1 MEVQQL
7 ADHSLDA
14 VNTWVAEFHHF
25 MAFSADDMV
34 VLAVTVALLILSE
47 VAAKLMLADE
57 ALLDE
62 QIQGVVDRGAAYLQ
76 APLFH
81 AGVKLFDIEVAGT
94 GINLLQNGVPLAGFA
109 QAFVFQVRG
118 EKFFN
123 FFELIG
129 IQNALRGGTGRVL
142 SGVTGF

>member
-14 VNTWVAEFHHF
+14 MNTWVTEFHHF
-25 MAFSADDMV
+25 MTFSADDMV

-47 VAAKLMLADE
+47 VTAKLMLADE
-57 ALLDE
+57 ALLDK

-76 APLFH
+76 AALLH
-81 AGVKLFDIEVAGT
+81 AGIKLFDIEVART
-94 GINLLQNGVPLAGFA
+94 GIYFLQNGVPLAGFA
-109 QAFVFQVRG
+109 QTFIFQVRG
-118 EKFFN
+118 KKFFN

-142 SGVTGF
+142 GGVTGF

>member
-7 ADHSLDA
+7 AAHSLNA

-47 VAAKLMLADE
+47 VTAKLMLADE
-57 ALLDE
+57 ALLDK

-76 APLFH
+76 ATHFH
-81 AGVKLFDIEVAGT
+81 ASIQFVHVEMAGAGVDFFE
-94 GINLLQNGVPLAGFA
+94 NGVPLAGFA
-109 QAFVFQVRG
+109 QAFIFQVRG

-129 IQNALRGGTGRVL
+129 IQNALRGGAGRML
-142 SGVTGF
+142 GGVTGF